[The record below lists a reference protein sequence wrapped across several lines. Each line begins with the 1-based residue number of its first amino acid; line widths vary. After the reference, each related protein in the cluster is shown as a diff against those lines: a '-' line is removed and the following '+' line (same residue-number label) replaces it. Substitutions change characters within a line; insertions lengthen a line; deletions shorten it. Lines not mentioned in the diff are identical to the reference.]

1 MLATLHADRW
11 RTDSSGSATHIFFV
25 DNTKEMT
32 PKQWQTLATLQ
43 KLPWGRHMVFTGL
56 DDTVTAD
63 HQSLMERFHTGKV
76 FALNEEY
83 MVMVSQELGQK
94 AVPRTD
100 TTLMGGLTRVLVLPL
115 FAVPTSEFQM
125 TLSDPVVASAQPAPV
140 VIGSAEGV
148 RGRMQIPWKTRAE
161 VMLVHL
167 LTTNVRLMATC
178 CVPPSNAKPVALGTA
193 AAAAPAAAFSLSSP
207 QRMDEMER
215 QAVLARATS
224 TRWLQ
229 NPDYCTAWTTRHGI
243 EIMDPA
249 KLTMR
254 NRTVLQDATKRVLTL
269 FL

>member
-1 MLATLHADRW
+1 
-11 RTDSSGSATHIFFV
+11 
-25 DNTKEMT
+25 
-32 PKQWQTLATLQ
+32 
-43 KLPWGRHMVFTGL
+43 MVFTGL

-94 AVPRTD
+94 VVPRTD

-115 FAVPTSEFQM
+115 FAVPTGEFQM
-125 TLSDPVVASAQPAPV
+125 TLSDHAAVAASAVQSPAQSATV
-140 VIGSAEGV
+140 VVGSSEGV

-193 AAAAPAAAFSLSSP
+193 VSSALSSP

-215 QAVLARATS
+215 QAILARATS

-229 NPDYCTAWTTRHGI
+229 NPEYCTAWTTRHGV

-269 FL
+269 CL